1 MLIES
6 IPKEPLSFHVIP
18 FDNPKMQYTLQA
30 KSLEQKRYWC
40 LEIKHLI
47 LENYNA
53 VIPAKAKELVM
64 MLGKS
69 KEEGETYSLRQEF
82 GSGCPKLGIVNFL
95 GVHYS
100 KGDHNIF
107 NLQP

>member
-69 KEEGETYSLRQEF
+69 KEEGETTTWGVSQPE
-82 GSGCPKLGIVNFL
+82 CPCGLGLAL
-95 GVHYS
+95 G
-100 KGDHNIF
+100 
-107 NLQP
+107 LQPRVFP